1 MLAELSARFLI
12 LPPQE
17 VDGAITDDLH
27 QIVKML
33 GVDRAQLMRFVSG
46 GEVVVN
52 PSVADLPAEAGIDQ
66 ASFRAPGTKA
76 NLTVPMRVAG
86 RIEGALTFGCLR
98 FTRSTKVVFRE
109 VRRRRTV
116 DLQVRRDVSR
126 PVRSHQPP
134 EGSSIMN
141 KSILRTLTAAAALT
155 IACTGVFAQGTTQKL
170 EKDSEKV
177 WDATKADTK
186 KAVDATGKAIDTTAS
201 DAAAGTRKAGDKIG
215 EKIPG
220 TTQNE
225 AVKKAP
231 AKP

>member
-1 MLAELSARFLI
+1 
-12 LPPQE
+12 
-17 VDGAITDDLH
+17 
-27 QIVKML
+27 
-33 GVDRAQLMRFVSG
+33 
-46 GEVVVN
+46 
-52 PSVADLPAEAGIDQ
+52 
-66 ASFRAPGTKA
+66 
-76 NLTVPMRVAG
+76 
-86 RIEGALTFGCLR
+86 
-98 FTRSTKVVFRE
+98 
-109 VRRRRTV
+109 
-116 DLQVRRDVSR
+116 
-126 PVRSHQPP
+126 
-134 EGSSIMN
+134 MN

-170 EKDSEKV
+170 EKDREKV

-231 AKP
+231 AEP